1 MIKFQLIDGEV
12 FAVDNNG
19 NSEKLVEWAR
29 FVTANDFGQVEQWE
43 KKPDASRYVDGTF
56 TGDYLCSG
64 GRWCGTGLDLSET
77 NIRDVWNP
85 AGFIFPVPS
94 RFELEVDAIV
104 DSYDRAV
111 IAQQVNALAAEI
123 HADNVAAGWWHD
135 GSNIAE
141 KLCLCHSELSEAM
154 EGYRKDLMDD
164 HLPHREMMEVEL
176 ADAVIRIL
184 DLSKRMGYNIGDAI
198 QEKREYNKHRAD
210 HKPENRA
217 KAGGKKF

>member
-1 MIKFQLIDGEV
+1 MIKFQMIDGDIFV
-12 FAVDNNG
+12 VDESG
-19 NSEKLVEWAR
+19 NREKVIDWAK
-29 FVTANDFGQVEQWE
+29 FVTVNDFGQVEQWE
-43 KKPDASRYVDGTF
+43 KKPDALRYVDGTF
-56 TGDYLCSG
+56 TGDYSCSG
-64 GRWCGTGLDLSET
+64 GAWCGTGLDLSDT
-77 NIRDVWNP
+77 NIRDIWNP

-94 RFELEVDAIV
+94 KLEFDVERIV
-104 DSYDRAV
+104 KSYDRDYF
-111 IAQQVNALAAEI
+111 AQKMNELATEI
-123 HADNVAAGWWHD
+123 HADNVAAGWWPD
-135 GSNIAE
+135 GANIAE

-164 HLPHREMMEVEL
+164 HLPHRQMMEVEL